1 MINPASLSF
10 KGKVYYNTNT
20 ENSRGGGGK
29 KTSPKN
35 TKMLEKKLDKTIKLI

>member
-20 ENSRGGGGK
+20 ENSRGGGERK
-29 KTSPKN
+29 HCPKYI
-35 TKMLEKKLDKTIKLI
+35 KMPERNPK

>member
-20 ENSRGGGGK
+20 ENSRGGGVK
-29 KTSPKN
+29 EHTPQN
-35 TKMLEKKLDKTIKLI
+35 I

>member
-29 KTSPKN
+29 VNNAQKILKYP
-35 TKMLEKKLDKTIKLI
+35 

>member
-29 KTSPKN
+29 DN
-35 TKMLEKKLDKTIKLI
+35 KLQIYF

>member
-20 ENSRGGGGK
+20 EILGGGGVK
-29 KTSPKN
+29 KTMPK
-35 TKMLEKKLDKTIKLI
+35 IY

>member
-20 ENSRGGGGK
+20 ENSRGGGGVK
-29 KTSPKN
+29 
-35 TKMLEKKLDKTIKLI
+35 KKLPKIY

>member
-29 KTSPKN
+29 KKKPPKYL
-35 TKMLEKKLDKTIKLI
+35 KIPEKNPK

>member
-29 KTSPKN
+29 EKTA
-35 TKMLEKKLDKTIKLI
+35 KKILK

>member
-29 KTSPKN
+29 KKITQNK
-35 TKMLEKKLDKTIKLI
+35 

>member
-20 ENSRGGGGK
+20 ENSRGWWVNEEQPK
-29 KTSPKN
+29 KYKN
-35 TKMLEKKLDKTIKLI
+35 SRKKYK

>member
-20 ENSRGGGGK
+20 ENSRRENTAQNILK
-29 KTSPKN
+29 MPERNPK
-35 TKMLEKKLDKTIKLI
+35 

>member
-20 ENSRGGGGK
+20 ENSRGGGG
-29 KTSPKN
+29 
-35 TKMLEKKLDKTIKLI
+35 EKKKYPKKIKMPEINPK

>member
-29 KTSPKN
+29 KKHCPKYI
-35 TKMLEKKLDKTIKLI
+35 KMPERNPK